1 MKKTLLKMML
11 LSTIALI
18 TITSCNNN
26 SPEKK
31 AEQLEQAKDKVVDA
45 RNDLNKAIEDSIND
59 YNKFKNEFEI
69 KIKDNEMQIAALLE
83 RIKLEKA
90 ETRMRQEKE
99 LAALTAKNEIMRNE
113 ITAYKETSKDN
124 WEAFKLSYNK
134 RMDELGKSISAQA
147 KINMK

>member
-1 MKKTLLKMML
+1 MKKTLFKMML
-11 LSTIALI
+11 FSTIALI
-18 TITSCNNN
+18 TITSCNN

-59 YNKFKNEFEI
+59 YNKFKNEFEV

-113 ITAYKETSKDN
+113 IIAYKETSKDN